1 VEGDL
6 TAIRLLRQ
14 SSEISGDPWQKLRQV
29 EVDYDGEWSGFAQ
42 RTQPVLVDAGFR
54 KSSTEIYT
62 PGRNSVSQLHRG
74 PAGEKR
80 VQRSP
85 GNLEIWRN
93 GEVSRGTEERRAAAL
108 VADAY
113 TLFTFGSS
121 VLKERGT
128 SWRLL
133 GRRMLHGESCQ
144 LIAGTL
150 RPGLGESSADGVIA
164 WIGLETK
171 RLLRLQFTLNG
182 LESTAGADVD
192 VTFNDFQPGPYG
204 TEWPRHFLER
214 VRRPLDVKA
223 HEWKMTNLTIV
234 P

>member
-1 VEGDL
+1 
-6 TAIRLLRQ
+6 
-14 SSEISGDPWQKLRQV
+14 
-29 EVDYDGEWSGFAQ
+29 
-42 RTQPVLVDAGFR
+42 LVDAGFR